1 MTGLD
6 FYKKTLG
13 IFGMGNI
20 GQAVAKIATGFS
32 MDIIYHN
39 RHRDKQAELIFGAT
53 YATFDELLE
62 WSDFLIITAPLTLE
76 TRHIFSLRE
85 FKKMKKKRYHKKG
98 LTCMGRQ
105 QSCNR
110 SNYKRK

>member
-32 MDIIYHN
+32 MDIIYS
-39 RHRDKQAELIFGAT
+39 KAKLCCA
-53 YATFDELLE
+53 L
-62 WSDFLIITAPLTLE
+62 S
-76 TRHIFSLRE
+76 
-85 FKKMKKKRYHKKG
+85 
-98 LTCMGRQ
+98 
-105 QSCNR
+105 
-110 SNYKRK
+110 